1 MTGAE
6 VAVGLGVA
14 SLLAGTASAVHTY
27 QQQEEAKDDIK
38 DAEKKAEEE
47 AQRIANANADRIE
60 AETAEEL
67 RRVGND
73 RDRAASRLKAKLA
86 STGVRGV
93 SPQSY
98 IDAFLSERDREIDW
112 IRTSGQSRADLTR
125 SSVNTAKSNP
135 QGGSL
140 PQLFSSA
147 TNAFS
152 SGYSWYDRY
161 VKTTP

>member
-38 DAEKKAEEE
+38 DAEKKAEKE
-47 AQRIANANADRIE
+47 ARRIADANADRME
-60 AETAEEL
+60 AETAEEV
-67 RRVGND
+67 RRVGNE
-73 RDRAASRLKAKLA
+73 RERAAGRLRAKLA
-86 STGVRGV
+86 SSGVRGA

-125 SSVNTAKSNP
+125 SNVNVSKSNP

-140 PQLFSSA
+140 TQLFSSGA
-147 TNAFS
+147 NAFS

-161 VKTTP
+161 IKT